1 MRIIKKVAGGLL
13 IAFIL
18 LQLVPRSVN
27 KTVGISPMDIM
38 NQYQVP
44 PGVQSVLKKA
54 CYDCHSNNTHYPW
67 YAHVQPARL
76 FLDNH
81 VNKGK
86 EELNFNEYGAYSKK
100 RQFNKLRSIGETLE
114 EGTMPLKSYRLVH
127 ADARLSAEEKAMVLK
142 WVNDTRH
149 LMEIEKE

>member
-1 MRIIKKVAGGLL
+1 MRIIKKIAGGLL
-13 IAFIL
+13 IAFVL

-27 KTVGISPMDIM
+27 KTEGASPMDIM

-44 PGVQSVLKKA
+44 SGVQSVLKKA

-67 YAHVQPARL
+67 YAHIQPARL

-100 RQFNKLRSIGETLE
+100 RQFNKLRSIGQTLE
-114 EGTMPLKSYRLVH
+114 EGTMPLRSYRLVH
-127 ADARLSAEEKAMVLK
+127 ADARLGAEEKAMVLK
-142 WVNDTRH
+142 WINDTRH
-149 LMEIEKE
+149 LMETEKE

>member
-13 IAFIL
+13 VAFIL

-149 LMEIEKE
+149 LIEKE